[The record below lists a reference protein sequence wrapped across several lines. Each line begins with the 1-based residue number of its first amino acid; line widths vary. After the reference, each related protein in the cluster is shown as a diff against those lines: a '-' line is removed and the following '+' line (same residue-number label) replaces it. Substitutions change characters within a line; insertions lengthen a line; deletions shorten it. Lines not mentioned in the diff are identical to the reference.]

1 MQNIKRDYL
10 KDNNVTII
18 KFLLSYLVIFSHS
31 FPITLTTNHTDPIN
45 VLTKGQLDLGN
56 FSVCV
61 FLFFSGFFVTKS
73 VLNSKNAKDFFK
85 KRILKIIPPLFI
97 VLLFTVFIVGPVFKE
112 ISLKDYFSNS
122 TPYLYLLKN
131 TFLITTHKIKGLF
144 ISNPYN
150 LSPNGSLWTLPVE
163 FTCYSICFI
172 FFKLNLLNKRNIKIT
187 FLLFIL
193 FFIFQNFAYEFMP
206 ILSSIMPLFMLFFVG
221 MLFYIYRDKIIVNH
235 YLGILSIM
243 ILILS
248 IILNKYFYI
257 KIFMVPYMIFWL
269 SMTFKPITNKT
280 LKKICSISYEI
291 YLLGFLIQQII
302 VYVTK
307 IYNPYINFLI
317 TIIPVYISA
326 YLLNKV
332 SAFVIKRIKV

>member
-1 MQNIKRDYL
+1 MKKIERDYL
-10 KDNNVTII
+10 KDNNVSII

-31 FPITLTTNHTDPIN
+31 FPITLTTSHTDPIN

-73 VLNSKNAKDFFK
+73 VLNSKNAKDFFL

-97 VLLFTVFIVGPVFKE
+97 VLLFTVFIVGPIFKE

-163 FTCYSICFI
+163 FICYLICFI

-187 FLLFIL
+187 FLPFIL

-206 ILSSIMPLFMLFFVG
+206 ILSSVMPLFMLFYIG

-235 YLGILSIM
+235 YLGILSVV
-243 ILILS
+243 ILIS
-248 IILNKYFYI
+248 SMILNKYFYV
-257 KIFMVPYMIFWL
+257 KIFMIPYMIFWL
-269 SMTFKPITNKT
+269 SMSFKIITNKI
-280 LKKICSISYEI
+280 LKKVSSISYEI
-291 YLLGFLIQQII
+291 YLLGFLIQQI
-302 VYVTK
+302 VVSMTK
-307 IYNPYINFLI
+307 IYNPYINFI
-317 TIIPVYISA
+317 VTIIPVFICA
-326 YLLNKV
+326 YLLNK
-332 SAFVIKRIKV
+332 ANKFVIERIKV